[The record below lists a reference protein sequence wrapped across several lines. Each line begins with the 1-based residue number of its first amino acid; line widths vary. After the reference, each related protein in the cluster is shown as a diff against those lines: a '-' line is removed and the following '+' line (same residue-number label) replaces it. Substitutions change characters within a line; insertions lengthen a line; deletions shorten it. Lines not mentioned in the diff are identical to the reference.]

1 MLDFTDVA
9 VWNHWQG
16 RSDVSDV
23 LVSRGA
29 SLDTFNDYGCAISDK
44 WSKNTG
50 QILVKHTSLKVS
62 SLDTFNDHGYQR
74 KHTSLMSQ
82 PLLTEREHPLL
93 RSGRLPDLFTGL
105 YDA

>member
-1 MLDFTDVA
+1 LLDFTDVV

-29 SLDTFNDYGCAISDK
+29 SLDTFNDYG
-44 WSKNTG
+44 
-50 QILVKHTSLKVS
+50 
-62 SLDTFNDHGYQR
+62 YQR

-93 RSGRLPDLFTGL
+93 RSDRLPDLFTGL